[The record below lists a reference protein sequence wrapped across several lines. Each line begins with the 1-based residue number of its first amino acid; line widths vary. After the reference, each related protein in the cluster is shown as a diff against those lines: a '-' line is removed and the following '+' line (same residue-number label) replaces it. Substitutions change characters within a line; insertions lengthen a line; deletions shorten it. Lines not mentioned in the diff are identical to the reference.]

1 MATSLAAAQPNTSNA
16 EARLSARSSDR
27 VNNADFAL
35 PRECHTTS
43 VLSGDSLDM
52 STSSQPRQVKEES
65 ETDEDEDN
73 EGDSSRAFQSRQSL
87 PAPRVEHRSL
97 QNLIDLLDN
106 ENVDL
111 HPEYQ
116 RDVVWNKERMVGL
129 IDSVIDNHYI
139 PPIIFNRQIT
149 RNSDG
154 TARVKRVCVDGK
166 QRLSSVKAFIDGKI
180 GCHDRR
186 GSVWYYTQ
194 SANRNSRRVV
204 PEHVKASFR
213 DRQLIIYE
221 YPNLQRAQE
230 EDLFSRVQKGVQLTN
245 AEKFRATTG
254 PWQSFAKLYE
264 REFRLVGGLSGTKRG
279 VNFNNILTSFG
290 QIIEVQRGLGDGHT
304 PSFSTQTAT
313 IKALLK
319 NLEEYNAGTKE
330 KIRQTYMKFNEL
342 IEVDL
347 ATFMDNQYSHARLF
361 SPLEF
366 MATTVLI
373 SLHLNNEGNLFL
385 LESIRVMRLYLRQCL
400 KDLRMNKSSWDCVWP
415 FIESLLPQHEHEA
428 RPSTTLSQTST
439 PRGTPNDTLVA
450 IRTTLTQKLA
460 HLSPAIEPA
469 LILMGGD
476 TNPEPPSTT
485 PTSAPSAVSAHSVQT
500 LYSDRRFTLYHR
512 PEVASSASSP
522 PAGSQPESVEA
533 QPREHTATSMA
544 DQLEQMHR
552 PEPHGIGRKRK
563 LARFTTSGSGF
574 KGREGAQPPAVGY
587 ASTTQEPASSISTIQ
602 GSVDKTTIPSDRKP
616 LTACSPRA
624 KPQQSKPAASVS
636 AIEISDDENGE
647 TAENLLA
654 TFKPH
659 ISKRVKVKEEEVLDV

>member
-1 MATSLAAAQPNTSNA
+1 MLTS
-16 EARLSARSSDR
+16 
-27 VNNADFAL
+27 
-35 PRECHTTS
+35 
-43 VLSGDSLDM
+43 
-52 STSSQPRQVKEES
+52 
-65 ETDEDEDN
+65 
-73 EGDSSRAFQSRQSL
+73 
-87 PAPRVEHRSL
+87 
-97 QNLIDLLDN
+97 IDLLDN

-385 LESIRVMRLYLRQCL
+385 LESIRVMRLYLRQYV
-400 KDLRMNKSSWDCVWP
+400 NA
-415 FIESLLPQHEHEA
+415 Q
-428 RPSTTLSQTST
+428 
-439 PRGTPNDTLVA
+439 
-450 IRTTLTQKLA
+450 
-460 HLSPAIEPA
+460 
-469 LILMGGD
+469 GD
-476 TNPEPPSTT
+476 
-485 PTSAPSAVSAHSVQT
+485 A
-500 LYSDRRFTLYHR
+500 
-512 PEVASSASSP
+512 
-522 PAGSQPESVEA
+522 
-533 QPREHTATSMA
+533 
-544 DQLEQMHR
+544 
-552 PEPHGIGRKRK
+552 
-563 LARFTTSGSGF
+563 
-574 KGREGAQPPAVGY
+574 
-587 ASTTQEPASSISTIQ
+587 
-602 GSVDKTTIPSDRKP
+602 
-616 LTACSPRA
+616 
-624 KPQQSKPAASVS
+624 
-636 AIEISDDENGE
+636 
-647 TAENLLA
+647 
-654 TFKPH
+654 
-659 ISKRVKVKEEEVLDV
+659 